1 MITLL
6 LADDD
11 PDDRLLVEE
20 AVEEGGL
27 PVLLRSVEDGEELVS
42 YLLRRGRYA
51 DPGSSPFPALI
62 LLDLK
67 MPRKNGHQALK
78 EIKGNPELRRIPVVV
93 LTTSKAEEDVARAY
107 DSGANSFVVKPT
119 DFRTL
124 VDVMKTMEGYWGKTV
139 TLPPERNEG
148 I

>member
-20 AVEEGGL
+20 ALEESGSAVE
-27 PVLLRSVEDGEELVS
+27 LRSVEDGEELVS

-51 DPGSSPFPALI
+51 DPSLSPHPAVV

-78 EIKGNPELRRIPVVV
+78 EIKGDPRLKRIPVVV

-119 DFRTL
+119 DFGTL
-124 VDVMKTMEGYWGKTV
+124 VEVMKTMEGYWGKTV
-139 TLPPERNEG
+139 TLPPERTEG
-148 I
+148 T

>member
-1 MITLL
+1 MIKLL

-20 AVEEGGL
+20 ALEESGSSFE
-27 PVLLRSVEDGEELVS
+27 LRCVEDGEELVR
-42 YLLRRGRYA
+42 YLTRRGQYA
-51 DPGSSPFPALI
+51 DPKDSPYPDLI

-67 MPRKNGHQALK
+67 MPRKGGHQALE
-78 EIKGNPELRRIPVVV
+78 EIKVDPGLKRIPVVV

-124 VDVMKTMEGYWGKTV
+124 VEVMKAMEGYWNSIV
-139 TLPPERNEG
+139 TLPPSRSRG
-148 I
+148 T

>member
-20 AVEEGGL
+20 ALEESDSAIE
-27 PVLLRSVEDGEELVS
+27 LRYVEDGEELVN
-42 YLLRRGRYA
+42 YLLRQGRFVG
-51 DPGSSPFPALI
+51 PSSSPHPALI

-67 MPRKNGHQALK
+67 MPRKDGHQALR
-78 EIKGNPELRRIPVVV
+78 EIKGNPELKRIPVVV
-93 LTTSKAEEDVARAY
+93 LTTSRAEEDVARAY

-119 DFRTL
+119 DFQTL
-124 VDVMKTMEGYWGKTV
+124 VEVMKTLKGYWGKTV
-139 TLPPERNEG
+139 TLPPERNKG

>member
-20 AVEEGGL
+20 ALEEGGAA
-27 PVLLRSVEDGEELVS
+27 VELRSVEDGEELVS

-51 DPGSSPFPALI
+51 DPSLSPYPALI

-67 MPRKNGHQALK
+67 MPRKDGHQALK
-78 EIKGNPELRRIPVVV
+78 EIKGDPRLRRIPVVV

-107 DSGANSFVVKPT
+107 DSGANSFVAKPT

-124 VDVMKTMEGYWGKTV
+124 VEVMRTMEGYWGKTV
-139 TLPPERNEG
+139 TLPPERNG
-148 I
+148 FA